1 MKVTRE
7 KEEDCQVFLRIE
19 LDKLEVEKSLKQSY
33 RRLVQRASIPG
44 FRQGKAPREVLERH
58 IGKEGLLEDALNSLL
73 PEAYEQALK
82 EEQIE
87 AIANPKVDIV
97 QTEPVVFTA
106 VVPLKPTIEL
116 GDYRSIKL
124 KPEKV
129 EVTKEEIDT
138 VIEQLRRQNGTWEP
152 VERPVAFDDLVTMD
166 VESQVEDKPF
176 INQPGAQYQVMPN
189 QPSPAPGFADQL
201 AGMKVGEEKEFKLT
215 LPQDYSPPE
224 LAGKEASFKVKIN
237 EIKQQHLPKLD
248 KEFAQ
253 LVSPDLK
260 TMAALKKRL
269 TSNLSIQAEQ
279 RTKEEFEEKVIDA
292 VVDLSKVEF
301 PPVLVETEI
310 ERLMEQQA
318 RWMQESGLKLEEYL
332 SRMNKTE
339 EELREETR
347 PVAAKRVTR
356 SLVLNKVAE
365 AEKIE
370 VTDEEI
376 TADLEKLVQ
385 GSENKT
391 EMKERIGSPQVR
403 GSMEQMLV
411 TQKTIQRLA
420 EIAEGSKDAPKK

>member
-19 LDKLEVEKSLKQSY
+19 LEPLEVEKSLKQSY
-33 RRLVQRASIPG
+33 RRLVQRANIPG

-58 IGKEGLLEDALNSLL
+58 IGKEGLLEDALNNLL

-87 AIANPKVDIV
+87 AIASPRVDIV
-97 QTEPVVFTA
+97 QTEPVVITA
-106 VVPLKPTIEL
+106 VVPLKPVIEL

-124 KPEKV
+124 TPKKA
-129 EVTKEEIDT
+129 EVTREEIDA
-138 VIEQLRRQNGTWEP
+138 VIEQLRRQHGTWEP

-166 VESQVEDKPF
+166 VESRVEDKPF

-224 LAGKEASFKVKIN
+224 LAGKEASFKIKIN

-279 RTKEEFEEKVIDA
+279 RTREEFEEKVIDA

-301 PPVLVETEI
+301 PPVLVDSEL

-332 SRMNKTE
+332 SRMKKTE

-420 EIAEGSKDAPKK
+420 EIANGSKDAPKK